1 MKTLTPCEIET
12 LEQIDTQF
20 LKIDYVD
27 ERNII
32 IVIKISSLL
41 LMLCD
46 IHWYIY
52 VRILLLD
59 ILLTHSYW
67 VLYFR
72 FGLSNRFDS
81 EFPTALYAKVCIE
94 IFYMHFE
101 LVLTRREEFEIKYI
115 RCYWLQL
122 MEKTNCGYCGFIDK
136 NHIL

>member
-101 LVLTRREEFEIKYI
+101 LV
-115 RCYWLQL
+115 
-122 MEKTNCGYCGFIDK
+122 
-136 NHIL
+136 